1 MQDETNTRHEKIR
14 EALRSTA
21 AEFLAREA
29 GRQSLV
35 TVTEAR
41 ISHDGRSGRVYIT
54 VLPQSAE
61 ESALAF
67 ANRNRG
73 EFSLFFKKRIR
84 GISPLH
90 ITFVIDEGEKSRQRL
105 DDLGT
110 GL

>member
-1 MQDETNTRHEKIR
+1 MSDGETRKEKIR
-14 EALRSTA
+14 EALRTSA

-41 ISHDGRSGRVYIT
+41 VSSDGRSGRVYIT

-61 ESALAF
+61 ASALAF

-73 EFSLFFKKRIR
+73 EFSKFFKKKIR

-90 ITFVIDEGEKSRQRL
+90 IEFVIDEGEKSRQRL
-105 DDLGT
+105 DDISS
-110 GL
+110 